1 MARIAKVDPEEL
13 LERKVRIYDA
23 RGEAIREAIRYYQ
36 KVAYNRR
43 NGLNDSD
50 SLKSRYAYR
59 RPEMCQ
65 NSEK

>member
-1 MARIAKVDPEEL
+1 MARIAKVDPEEM
-13 LERKVRIYDA
+13 LERKVRMFDE
-23 RGEAIREAIRYYQ
+23 RGESIWEAIRYYR
-36 KVAYNRR
+36 KAAYNRR